1 MHLYEVISVLEKIA
15 PPELAEDFDHG
26 RIGLN
31 LDLDNDIR
39 KIAVALDATEYVIGR
54 AADIHA
60 DLLVVHHPFIFH
72 AVHSISTSLAASLE
86 KALANKISVYS
97 MHTNFDRAEGG
108 INDVLANRLGLK
120 NPERPETGVV
130 GLIDECAPDVFVNH
144 VRKSLNTCIMYTG
157 EKETIR
163 RVMVFGGSGFK
174 AEYLETARK
183 AGADAYVSS
192 ELRHDV
198 IRDFSDLLLIDATHY
213 ATENPGME
221 ELAPVLEDKTGIDTE
236 FIDHNPFLKCL

>member
-1 MHLYEVISVLEKIA
+1 
-15 PPELAEDFDHG
+15 
-26 RIGLN
+26 
-31 LDLDNDIR
+31 
-39 KIAVALDATEYVIGR
+39 
-54 AADIHA
+54 
-60 DLLVVHHPFIFH
+60 
-72 AVHSISTSLAASLE
+72 
-86 KALANKISVYS
+86 
-97 MHTNFDRAEGG
+97 
-108 INDVLANRLGLK
+108 
-120 NPERPETGVV
+120 
-130 GLIDECAPDVFVNH
+130 
-144 VRKSLNTCIMYTG
+144 MYTG
-157 EKETIR
+157 ERETIR

>member
-1 MHLYEVISVLEKIA
+1 MHLCEVVTLLEEIA

-31 LDLDNDIR
+31 LDLDNSIN
-39 KIAVALDATEYVIGR
+39 KISVALDATEYVIGR

-72 AVHSISTSLAASLE
+72 SVHSISTRFAASLE
-86 KALANKISVYS
+86 KALVNKISIYS
-97 MHTNFDRAEGG
+97 MHTNFDRAERG

-120 NPERPETGVV
+120 HPERWEIGVI

-144 VRKSLNTCIMYTG
+144 VRKSLNTCVMYTG
-157 EKETIR
+157 EREKIS

-174 AEYLETARK
+174 AEFLETARK
-183 AGADAYVSS
+183 AGVDAYVSS

-198 IRDFSDLLLIDATHY
+198 IRDFSDMLLVDATHY

-221 ELAPVLEDKTGIDTE
+221 ELASTLEDKTGIDTE